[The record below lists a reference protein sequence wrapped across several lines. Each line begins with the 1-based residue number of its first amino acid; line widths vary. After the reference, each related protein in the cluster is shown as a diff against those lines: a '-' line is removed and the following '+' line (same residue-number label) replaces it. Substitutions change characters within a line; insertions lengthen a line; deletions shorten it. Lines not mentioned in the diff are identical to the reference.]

1 MDGEKRPCFGA
12 VLLGAGNSTR
22 MGGEKSKVLESLGGK
37 PVLAWSLQVL
47 GECPWVGEVVLVC
60 REEDRPAVE
69 ALAGNCPVPVQ
80 VVAGVIP
87 LAGAPPVQEL
97 PHLVPVRHGDPPVLP
112 APFVLLQEGI
122 DVVFLLVIFFC
133 SL

>member
-47 GECPWVGEVVLVC
+47 GECPWVGES
-60 REEDRPAVE
+60 PSTT
-69 ALAGNCPVPVQ
+69 GPGPW
-80 VVAGVIP
+80 
-87 LAGAPPVQEL
+87 
-97 PHLVPVRHGDPPVLP
+97 
-112 APFVLLQEGI
+112 
-122 DVVFLLVIFFC
+122 
-133 SL
+133 

>member
-1 MDGEKRPCFGA
+1 
-12 VLLGAGNSTR
+12 

-69 ALAGNCPVPVQ
+69 ALAGSCPVPVQ
-80 VVAGVIP
+80 VVAGGAQE
-87 LAGAPPVQEL
+87 AGLGGQRGGGPVPPV
-97 PHLVPVRHGDPPVLP
+97 GS
-112 APFVLLQEGI
+112 I
-122 DVVFLLVIFFC
+122 C
-133 SL
+133 